1 MRVGSGAGVETFGA
15 VGALRFGGPRLGMG
29 ASFVR
34 VGGPTSGM
42 DTFGG
47 IGAEVG
53 TSVLWS
59 KGCVGNWAI
68 DIGGMFGTGGM
79 LVGMLGILVT
89 AVTGTVAGCVGN
101 IMGVS
106 VGGPAMVIMWGAIG
120 AMTGAMEVCNRG
132 GRGLPGV
139 PGAPWGPGELVG
151 PVIDCILGTAW
162 PFIWPGCGFGPGGLP
177 GPALAIPL
185 RGDIFCFDFG
195 LGWLGR
201 LPLKP
206 ILGWD

>member
-1 MRVGSGAGVETFGA
+1 
-15 VGALRFGGPRLGMG
+15 
-29 ASFVR
+29 
-34 VGGPTSGM
+34 
-42 DTFGG
+42 
-47 IGAEVG
+47 
-53 TSVLWS
+53 
-59 KGCVGNWAI
+59 
-68 DIGGMFGTGGM
+68 
-79 LVGMLGILVT
+79 
-89 AVTGTVAGCVGN
+89 
-101 IMGVS
+101 
-106 VGGPAMVIMWGAIG
+106 MVIMWGAIG

-177 GPALAIPL
+177 GPTLAIPL

-206 ILGWD
+206 ILGWDWELVLMSGAIALEIAVLPGGA